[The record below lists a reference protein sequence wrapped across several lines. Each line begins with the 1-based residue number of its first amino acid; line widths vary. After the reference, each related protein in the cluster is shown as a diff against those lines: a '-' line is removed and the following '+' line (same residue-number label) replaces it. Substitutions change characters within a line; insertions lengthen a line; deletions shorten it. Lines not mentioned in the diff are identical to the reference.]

1 MNYNLNKFINAQK
14 KDFETARYELI
25 NGKKESH
32 WMWYMFPQIKGLG
45 KSYFSEYYGIESLDE
60 AKEYYENEYLKKN
73 MNDLIKIILELDC
86 SDPKKVFGSP
96 DDLKLKSS
104 MTLFYLATKDKRFI
118 LILNKFYNGEFD
130 ENTIDIIK

>member
-1 MNYNLNKFINAQK
+1 
-14 KDFETARYELI
+14 
-25 NGKKESH
+25 
-32 WMWYMFPQIKGLG
+32 
-45 KSYFSEYYGIESLDE
+45 
-60 AKEYYENEYLKKN
+60 

-118 LILNKFYNGEFD
+118 LVLNKFYNGEFD
-130 ENTIDIIK
+130 ENTIDIIKQGEN

>member
-60 AKEYYENEYLKKN
+60 VKEYYENEYLKK
-73 MNDLIKIILELDC
+73 I
-86 SDPKKVFGSP
+86 
-96 DDLKLKSS
+96 
-104 MTLFYLATKDKRFI
+104 
-118 LILNKFYNGEFD
+118 
-130 ENTIDIIK
+130 

>member
-14 KDFETARYELI
+14 KDFETARCELI

-60 AKEYYENEYLKKN
+60 AIEYYENEFLKNN

-86 SDPKKVFGSP
+86 SDPRKVFGSP

-104 MTLFYLATKDKRFI
+104 MTLFYIATKDKRFI
-118 LILNKFYNGEFD
+118 MVLNKFYNGEFD

>member
-118 LILNKFYNGEFD
+118 LVLNKFYNGEFD

>member
-1 MNYNLNKFINAQK
+1 
-14 KDFETARYELI
+14 
-25 NGKKESH
+25 
-32 WMWYMFPQIKGLG
+32 
-45 KSYFSEYYGIESLDE
+45 
-60 AKEYYENEYLKKN
+60 

-118 LILNKFYNGEFD
+118 LVLNKFYNGEFD
-130 ENTIDIIK
+130 ENTIDIIIPRIALKFCFAASDSLSHCNLGLM

>member
-14 KDFETARYELI
+14 KDFEAARCELI

-60 AKEYYENEYLKKN
+60 AKEYYENEYLKNN

-86 SDPKKVFGSP
+86 SDPRKVFGSP

-104 MTLFYLATKDKRFI
+104 MTLFYLATKEKRFI
-118 LILNKFYNGEFD
+118 MVLNKFYNGEFD
-130 ENTIDIIK
+130 QNTINIIK